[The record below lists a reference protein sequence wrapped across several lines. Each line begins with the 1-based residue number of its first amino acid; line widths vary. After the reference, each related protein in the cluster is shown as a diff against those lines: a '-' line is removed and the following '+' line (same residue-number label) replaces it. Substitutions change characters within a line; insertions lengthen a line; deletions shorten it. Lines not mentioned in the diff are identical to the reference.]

1 MFHSL
6 KIQTWS
12 ETHNIE
18 NRIFIMD
25 QFNTFL
31 IPNNIKKND
40 CSQGL
45 ISLSDD
51 AFALALDKCDGIA
64 AASVQEGG
72 GTVSWLAVSSGCCG
86 IYSRFKKKIK
96 LQTFLTVF

>member
-1 MFHSL
+1 
-6 KIQTWS
+6 
-12 ETHNIE
+12 
-18 NRIFIMD
+18 MD

>member
-1 MFHSL
+1 
-6 KIQTWS
+6 
-12 ETHNIE
+12 
-18 NRIFIMD
+18 MD

-51 AFALALDKCDGIA
+51 AFALTLDKCDGIA

-72 GTVSWLAVSSGCCG
+72 GAVSWLAVSGCCG
-86 IYSRFKKKIK
+86 IYTRFKKKIK
-96 LQTFLTVF
+96 L